1 MGEGSE
7 ESEGGENE
15 CRSKGGGGGGEGV
28 VECGRARHHAGMQ
41 MHNCSVHEFIG
52 CTSGNEVATES
63 FGRQGC
69 QKGLCVCLI
78 VCLTHCVHV
87 PVSFPDC
94 CGMGMGLVSIA
105 VILYM

>member
-63 FGRQGC
+63 FGCQGC
-69 QKGLCVCLI
+69 
-78 VCLTHCVHV
+78 
-87 PVSFPDC
+87 
-94 CGMGMGLVSIA
+94 
-105 VILYM
+105 